1 VTRRP
6 LQHALDEIRFGPTR
20 TLNLRSSLPSAA
32 DAVKRTDGWL
42 RTKQIE
48 GAREVLVI
56 TGRGNQSY
64 ARVPV
69 VREAVRRLLH
79 MLSTRGVV
87 LDHSEHSPGAFAVR
101 LAPLAAARSAGSVN
115 SVASHD
121 VSAATAPPTL
131 DGLSDATREQLR
143 LLATGTLQILGV
155 RDPSPQFIHDEMVRQ
170 CSELAA
176 TLPPGLSAAE
186 QEQGLRSAIERAL
199 HRLDDEMR

>member
-1 VTRRP
+1 MTRRP
-6 LQHALDEIRFGPTR
+6 LQQALDEIRFGPTR

-32 DAVKRTDGWL
+32 DAVKRTDSWL

-69 VREAVRRLLH
+69 VREAVRRLLN

-101 LAPLAAARSAGSVN
+101 LAPLNAGRAKPDVN
-115 SVASHD
+115 GVTTDDS
-121 VSAATAPPTL
+121 SAALAPPTL

-143 LLATGTLQILGV
+143 LLAAGTFQILGV

-176 TLPPGLSAAE
+176 TLPSGRSAAE
-186 QEQGLRSAIERAL
+186 REQRLADAIERAL
-199 HRLDDEMR
+199 RRLDDEMR

>member
-32 DAVKRTDGWL
+32 DAVKRADSWL
-42 RTKQIE
+42 RTKQVE

-69 VREAVRRLLH
+69 VREAVRRLLN

-101 LAPLAAARSAGSVN
+101 LAPLHAVREKPRLGGGVADEASAPV
-115 SVASHD
+115 
-121 VSAATAPPTL
+121 APPTL

-143 LLATGTLQILGV
+143 LLATGTFQVLGV

-176 TLPPGLSAAE
+176 TLPPGLPAVE
-186 QEQGLRSAIERAL
+186 QEDRLAAAIERAL
-199 HRLDDEMR
+199 RRLDDEMR